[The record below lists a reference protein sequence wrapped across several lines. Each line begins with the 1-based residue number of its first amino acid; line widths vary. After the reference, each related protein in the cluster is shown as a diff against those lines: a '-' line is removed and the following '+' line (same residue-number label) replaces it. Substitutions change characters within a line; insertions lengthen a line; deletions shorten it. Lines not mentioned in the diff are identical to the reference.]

1 MNISQA
7 TAVSP
12 NLVLERGKQSLVH
25 DPLEGDESK
34 ITLVRARGSSVWDDQ
49 GREYLDCTSQAWSN
63 NLGAND
69 PRVVEAAIAQLR
81 EITHARPNFN
91 TIPLLTL
98 TSKLREI
105 SPGDLNRIGYCLHGS
120 LAVEM
125 AIKLAYKN
133 RPGRHNVIVLQD
145 AYHGRSLTTMAASWP
160 HPNNPFLPIQ
170 PRFTRV
176 PHPDPYRPRFGID
189 VETESKLCLQLLEDT
204 IQKGVDGGV
213 VAIMMEPI
221 LGNGGHIELPRSFLK
236 GVREICDRF
245 DIILIWDEIQS
256 CFGRTGEMFAS
267 DYYNIVPDI
276 MTFGKGVGG
285 GFPLAGIM
293 ASERLTGFD
302 SGEDALTFG
311 QFPVAMAAAVATLD
325 AIISDDLCK
334 KARDHGAYA
343 TQRLHE
349 MADRHRLIGNI
360 RGPGLFVSVE
370 LVKDR
375 TTKEPAPRAASEVYR
390 RGVEKGVLF
399 GESRY
404 AGLGNLIKIKPP
416 LDCSHEQMSFALD
429 VFDDVLGSIE
439 ADGIA

>member
-1 MNISQA
+1 M
-7 TAVSP
+7 
-12 NLVLERGKQSLVH
+12 EHGKRSLVH
-25 DPLEGDESK
+25 DPREGDDNK
-34 ITLVRARGSSVWDDQ
+34 ITLVRAKGSLVWDDT

-69 PRVVEAAIAQLR
+69 PRVIDAAIAQMR

-91 TIPLLTL
+91 TIPLLQL
-98 TSKLREI
+98 TAKLREI

-133 RPGRHNVIVLQD
+133 RPGRHNVIILQD
-145 AYHGRSLTTMAASWP
+145 SYHGRSLTTMAASWP

-176 PHPDPYRPRFGID
+176 PHPDPYRPRLGLD
-189 VETESKLCLQLLEDT
+189 VEEDSKLCLSLLEDT
-204 IQKGVDGGV
+204 IMKGVDGGV

-221 LGNGGHIELPRSFLK
+221 LGNGGHIELPLSFLK

-256 CFGRTGEMFAS
+256 CFGRTGKMFAA
-267 DYYNIVPDI
+267 DYYGIVPDI
-276 MTFGKGVGG
+276 MTFGKGIGG

-293 ASERLTGFD
+293 ASDRLDNFEA
-302 SGEDALTFG
+302 GEDALTFG
-311 QFPVAMAAAVATLD
+311 QFPVAMAAAVATID
-325 AIISDDLCK
+325 AIIADDLCK

-349 MADRHRLIGNI
+349 IADRRKLIGNI
-360 RGPGLFVSVE
+360 RGPGLFVSIE

-375 TTKEPAPRAASEVYR
+375 KTKEPALRAASEVYK
-390 RGVEKGVLF
+390 RGLKKGVLF

-416 LDCSHEQMSFALD
+416 LDCTHEQMSLALD
-429 VFDDVLGSIE
+429 VLDDVLGSIE